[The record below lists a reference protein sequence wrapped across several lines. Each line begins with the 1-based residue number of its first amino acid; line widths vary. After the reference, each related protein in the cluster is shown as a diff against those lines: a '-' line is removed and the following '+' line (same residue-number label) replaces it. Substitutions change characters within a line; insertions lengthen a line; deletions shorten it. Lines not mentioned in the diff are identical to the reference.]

1 MQHYQYNIAIISDD
15 VNRIKSLSDLLQD
28 SLNRQHYLTFDQAFS
43 TGLIDIPFDLI
54 IVDGV
59 SNPDL
64 NFADLSRVRE
74 QNRLH
79 AIVFVFVLLEGQE
92 TLKRQCYKNP
102 NNRIVFDP
110 LDRFVFISTVTNAL
124 HQSALYRNNL
134 LYQDI
139 IEGEKKLISHIDELL
154 EMGRVFQL
162 RDEKRLLAYLEES
175 FISRLELALAVETAL
190 FTTYD
195 QEKNALS
202 LKLFDQKSK
211 QLLHHHNFDLTKSN
225 LQKAIIENS
234 SQIFEGKDVQDS
246 FILDMEEVLGIK
258 IHSLLFIP
266 LSVFHQPIAAIIL
279 INKLYRDSF
288 TENDLSFCLLAAHKI
303 TYHFETIRLSA
314 NDSVPTADWV
324 KSVYPQEH
332 QSVQMYRHILDSVYF
347 GSIVFD
353 QSWNIIYINPAGF
366 RILNKK
372 KTDKPGLSVKDL
384 FDEEAFDQLKSIIK
398 KGKFPIVREELK
410 LLDEQVPHFYI
421 GFSVYLFPIAGQSDR
436 YILVFSEISNTKRI
450 QAEIVRMDRM
460 ASLGALSSGIAHE
473 IRNPLAGIKAMVQ
486 TLEEQLEDEVLK
498 TEYIHRILRQVSRLE
513 VLLKS
518 FFSYAKPVRPDPAP
532 IHIVK
537 VVEEVFP
544 LIESKLEHQKIQF
557 FQKYAPDLAEI
568 FVDANQVQQV
578 FLNLFLNAIDAM
590 PDGGTLEVKAINAF
604 NTRPILDRRN
614 TTANLLSD
622 SFLQILVKDSGT
634 GISEKI
640 CNKIFDPF
648 YTTKSAGTGLGLS
661 IVYQIIKEHGG
672 RIEVQSIEDEG
683 TEFVILLPA
692 YMNGQSSGRLVD
704 KG

>member
-1 MQHYQYNIAIISDD
+1 MQHSQYNIAVISDD
-15 VNRIKSLSDLLQD
+15 FNRLKNLSGLLQD
-28 SLNRQHYLTFDQAFS
+28 SLNKQHHLTFGQAFS
-43 TGLIDIPFDLI
+43 EGLVEIPFDLV
-54 IVDGV
+54 IVDVV

-64 NFADLSRVRE
+64 NFTDLSRVRK
-74 QNRLH
+74 QNRLDE
-79 AIVFVFVLLEGQE
+79 IVFIFILLDGQE
-92 TLKRQCYKNP
+92 TIKRQCYKNP

-110 LDRFVFISTVTNAL
+110 ADRFFFISTVTNAL
-124 HQSALYRNNL
+124 HQSALHRSNI

-139 IEGEKKLISHIDELL
+139 IEGEKKLISHMDELL
-154 EMGRVFQL
+154 EMGRVFQFQ
-162 RDEKRLLAYLEES
+162 DEKKLLGHLEES
-175 FISRLELALAVETAL
+175 FIRRLELALAVETAI
-190 FTTYD
+190 FTTFD

-211 QLLHHHNFDLTKSN
+211 QLLHHYNFDLAKSN
-225 LQKAIIENS
+225 LEKSLRNNS
-234 SQIFEGKDVQDS
+234 SQIFEDSDIQDP
-246 FILDMEEVLGIK
+246 FILDLEEVLGIK
-258 IHSLLFIP
+258 IFSLLFIP
-266 LSVFHQPIAAIIL
+266 VSVFHQPVAAIIL
-279 INKLYRDSF
+279 VNKLYRDAF
-288 TENDLSFCLLAAHKI
+288 TENDLSFCLVAAHKI
-303 TYHFETIRLSA
+303 TYHFEAIRLTKKG
-314 NDSVPTADWV
+314 SVPTAEWIQTV
-324 KSVYPQEH
+324 SPKEP

-353 QSWNIIYINPAGF
+353 QTWDILYINPAGF

-372 KTDKPGLSVKDL
+372 KTDKAGLSLRDL
-384 FDEEAFDQLKSIIK
+384 FEDEAFKQLQTIIEQ
-398 KGKFPIVREELK
+398 GKFPIVREEMK

-421 GFSVYLFPIAGQSDR
+421 GFSVYLFSEIGESDR
-436 YILVFSEISNTKRI
+436 YILVFSEISSTKRI

-486 TLEEQLEDEVLK
+486 TLEEQLEEDELK
-498 TEYIHRILRQVSRLE
+498 TEYIQRILRQVSRLE

-544 LIESKLEHQKIQF
+544 LIARKLEHQKIQF

-590 PDGGTLEVKAINAF
+590 PKGGILEVKAINAM
-604 NTRPILDRRN
+604 NTRPIIDRRN
-614 TTANLLSD
+614 TMANLLSD
-622 SFLQILVKDSGT
+622 SFLQILVKDSGK
-634 GISEKI
+634 GISEKD

-672 RIEVQSIEDEG
+672 RIDVQSVEDEG

-692 YMNGQSSGRLVD
+692 FINGQSSDRSAE
-704 KG
+704 